1 MANIQR
7 QEKLQE
13 MIPGLQDMIMMET
26 KFGSVMVNPAQRIE
40 MQNGPIGFEA
50 PQDYIL
56 TKIEQDKKGMYLL
69 LQSMDEK
76 DRAFILLPI
85 DPLSHGYEASDIDS
99 ALKLFSIPQKNVR
112 WFVIVNMSNAF
123 GQPEIFA
130 NFMAPIIMD
139 MSAKKGWQH
148 VFANPSYEVKKR
160 LL

>member
-1 MANIQR
+1 MTNVQR
-7 QEKLQE
+7 QEKSKE
-13 MIPGLQDMIMMET
+13 MMPGLQDMVMMET
-26 KFGSVMVNPAQRIE
+26 KFGSVMVNPAQQME

-56 TKIEQDKKGMYLL
+56 TKIEQDKKGIYLL
-69 LQSMDEK
+69 LQSIDEK

-85 DPLSHGYEASDIDS
+85 DPLSHGYEISDIVAACNTLDIAS
-99 ALKLFSIPQKNVR
+99 ENAR
-112 WFVIVNMSNAF
+112 WFVIVNMNNAF

-139 MSAKKGWQH
+139 MTAKKGWQH
-148 VFANPSYEVKKR
+148 VFANPHYEVKKK

>member
-1 MANIQR
+1 MISVQR
-7 QEKLQE
+7 QENSKE
-13 MIPGLQDMIMMET
+13 VMPGLQDMILMET
-26 KFGSVMVNPAQRIE
+26 KFGSVMVNPAQQME

-56 TKIEQDKKGMYLL
+56 TKIEQDKKGIYLL
-69 LQSMDEK
+69 LQSMSEK

-85 DPLSHGYEASDIDS
+85 EPLSQGYETADIDVACN
-99 ALKLFSIPQKNVR
+99 ALGIAPENAR

-139 MSAKKGWQH
+139 MNAKKGWQH
-148 VFANPSYEVKKR
+148 VFANPKYEVKRK